1 MNKLPART
9 GIEWL
14 KSGFLLFRQ
23 QPFLMTTLLLIHLLT
38 ILLLM
43 SVPVIGQVVPILLIP
58 SFAIAIQQACRLI
71 DEGRPITFMVVL
83 TGFQKESIGPLCKL
97 GVVYLVAMV
106 AIMLATS
113 PFIDYT
119 AMVAALKTADGAR
132 PETLDPALR
141 TSLLVYTLM
150 IVLVM
155 ITMLLLAFAPALT
168 YWKRMP
174 TFKAVFYSVFAIF
187 GAAGPILTMLFAGL
201 GIFLFVSM
209 VFSLILGRTGLAS
222 YLVVGFNLVLSLV
235 IQCGLFA
242 AYKQIL
248 GIAEAEPA
256 LK

>member
-14 KSGFLLFRQ
+14 KSGFMLFRQ

-71 DEGRPITFMVVL
+71 DEGRPINFMVVL

-106 AIMLATS
+106 AIMLATA
-113 PFIDYT
+113 PFIDYA